1 MLKTTLKKIKFYA
14 NYFFKI
20 STIGGLLVLLGC
32 SQEPTL
38 QTYYVAHQEASGFMS
53 VDIPMSFLNPD
64 DIELSD
70 VQKEA
75 VDSIDK
81 LNMLA
86 YSLKD
91 GTEDEF
97 NTELT
102 MIKTIL
108 KAEKYNELMRG
119 GNNTEGKVYIKYI
132 GEDSEIDELIIF
144 GFSTDNGFAV
154 IRVLGDDMELSKIM
168 KLENIVDQLDTKNA
182 NVEDFMKFL
191 L

>member
-1 MLKTTLKKIKFYA
+1 MTALFKFSA
-14 NYFFKI
+14 LIGFF
-20 STIGGLLVLLGC
+20 LFLGC
-32 SQEPTL
+32 SRELTL
-38 QTYYVAHQEASGFMS
+38 QTYFVEHQETSGFMS

-64 DIELSD
+64 EIELSED
-70 VQKEA
+70 QQQA
-75 VDSIDK
+75 IDSIDK

-97 NTELT
+97 NTELAI
-102 MIKTIL
+102 IKTIL

>member
-1 MLKTTLKKIKFYA
+1 MRALFKYSIIA
-14 NYFFKI
+14 GFF
-20 STIGGLLVLLGC
+20 LFLGC
-32 SQEPTL
+32 SQELTL
-38 QTYYVAHQEASGFMS
+38 QTYFVEHQEASGFMS
-53 VDIPMSFLNPD
+53 VDIPISFLNPD
-64 DIELSD
+64 QIELSD
-70 VQKEA
+70 IQQEA

-81 LNMLA
+81 LNMIA

-91 GTEDEF
+91 GTDE
-97 NTELT
+97 ELKSQLAKV
-102 MIKTIL
+102 KTIL

-119 GNNTEGKVYIKYI
+119 GNKAEGKIYIKYI

-154 IRVLGDDMELSKIM
+154 IRVLGDDMVLSKIM
-168 KLENIVDQLDTKNA
+168 KLENIVDQLDTENA

>member
-1 MLKTTLKKIKFYA
+1 MVTTFVSRTTTDK
-14 NYFFKI
+14 
-20 STIGGLLVLLGC
+20 
-32 SQEPTL
+32 
-38 QTYYVAHQEASGFMS
+38 
-53 VDIPMSFLNPD
+53 
-64 DIELSD
+64 IELSKD
-70 VQKEA
+70 QQQA
-75 VDSIDK
+75 IDSIDK

-97 NTELT
+97 NTELAI
-102 MIKTIL
+102 IKTIL

-119 GNNTEGKVYIKYI
+119 GNKTEGKVYIKYI

-168 KLENIVDQLDTKNA
+168 ELENIVDQLDTENA

>member
-1 MLKTTLKKIKFYA
+1 MKMLLKFSTL
-14 NYFFKI
+14 
-20 STIGGLLVLLGC
+20 IGLFLVLGC
-32 SQEPTL
+32 SKELTL
-38 QTYYVAHQEASGFMS
+38 QTYFVEHQEASGFMS

-64 DIELSD
+64 QIELSD
-70 VQKEA
+70 IQKEA

-91 GTEDEF
+91 GTDE
-97 NTELT
+97 ELNSELVK
-102 MIKTIL
+102 IKSIL
-108 KAEKYNELMRG
+108 KAEKYNDLMRG
-119 GNNTEGKVYIKYI
+119 GNPTEGKLYIKYI
-132 GEDSEIDELIIF
+132 GEDSEIDELIVF
-144 GFSTDNGFAV
+144 GFSSDNGFAI

-168 KLENIVDQLDTKNA
+168 KLESVLDQFDTESA

>member
-1 MLKTTLKKIKFYA
+1 MKL
-14 NYFFKI
+14 FFKI

-91 GTEDEF
+91 GSVEEF
-97 NTELT
+97 NAELDK
-102 MIKTIL
+102 IKTIL
-108 KAEKYNELMRG
+108 KAEKYKDLIRA
-119 GNNTEGKVYIKYI
+119 GNPTDGKLYIKYI
-132 GEDSEIDELIIF
+132 GEDSEIDELIVF
-144 GFSTDNGFAV
+144 GFSSGNGFAI

-168 KLENIVDQLDTKNA
+168 KLESVIDQFDTENA

>member
-1 MLKTTLKKIKFYA
+1 MKIILKFSIIF
-14 NYFFKI
+14 
-20 STIGGLLVLLGC
+20 GLFSVLGC
-32 SQEPTL
+32 SQKLTL
-38 QTYYVAHQEASGFMS
+38 QTYFVNNQEAQGFMT

-64 DIELSD
+64 EIQLSD

-91 GTEDEF
+91 GTNEEF
-97 NTELT
+97 KAELT
-102 MIKTIL
+102 KVKTIL
-108 KAEKYNELMRG
+108 KAEKYNDLMRG
-119 GNNTEGKVYIKYI
+119 GNPNDGKLYIKYI

-144 GFSTDNGFAV
+144 GFTSENGFAIV
-154 IRVLGDDMELSKIM
+154 RVLGNNMELSKIM
-168 KLENIVDQLDTKNA
+168 KLESVIDQFDTENA
-182 NVEDFMKFL
+182 NIENFMSFL

>member
-1 MLKTTLKKIKFYA
+1 MRALFKYSIIA
-14 NYFFKI
+14 SFF
-20 STIGGLLVLLGC
+20 LFLGC
-32 SQEPTL
+32 SQELTL
-38 QTYYVAHQEASGFMS
+38 QTYFVEHQEASGFMS
-53 VDIPMSFLNPD
+53 VDIPISFLNPD
-64 DIELSD
+64 KIALSD
-70 VQKEA
+70 EQQEA
-75 VDSIDK
+75 IDSIDK

-97 NTELT
+97 NTELA
-102 MIKTIL
+102 IVKTIL

-119 GNNTEGKVYIKYI
+119 GNNSEGKIYIKYI

-144 GFSTDNGFAV
+144 GFSADNGFAV

-168 KLENIVDQLDTKNA
+168 ELENIVDQLDTENA